1 MITNFRVEKNDY
13 EALLNKKDINSNEL
27 KILLEAR
34 SKGKIKFNLV
44 DTREYMEWLSQ
55 RIEGTDFLIPTMSFH
70 QEVRQIMEQKDIP
83 VVVYCRSGNR
93 SVYCQNVM
101 LDLGFKSVA
110 NLDYGIISYDGACE
124 SGEG

>member
-13 EALLNKKDINSNEL
+13 ESLLNKKDINSNEL

-55 RIEGTDFLIPTMSFH
+55 RIVGTDFLIPTMSFH
-70 QEVRQIMEQKDIP
+70 QEVRLIMEQKDIP

-93 SVYCQNVM
+93 SVYCQNIM

-110 NLDYGIISYDGACE
+110 NLDYGIISYDGECE